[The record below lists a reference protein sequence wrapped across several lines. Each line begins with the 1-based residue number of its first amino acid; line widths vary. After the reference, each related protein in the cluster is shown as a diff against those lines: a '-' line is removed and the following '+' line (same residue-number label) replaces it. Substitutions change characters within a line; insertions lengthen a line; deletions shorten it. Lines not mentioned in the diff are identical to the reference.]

1 MSVEEKATLIR
12 LKRLPRL
19 FRKEDAE
26 KLAPHPG
33 AFLARALR
41 NGLIHRLMRGH
52 YVNSLLHGFPRV
64 EAVGCFLRPPAYVS
78 CEWALN
84 YHGISLQSPVICSVV
99 TLSPAVGARRNVLYQ
114 GITLEFSKLAPRLFF
129 GFMRMDDFAVA
140 TPEKAVLDTLH
151 LRKALPAADELDWE
165 AVDQNTLRAMARS
178 FPLSVTRRLEAL
190 LGRE

>member
-1 MSVEEKATLIR
+1 MSLEERSTLIR
-12 LKRLPRL
+12 LKLLPRL
-19 FRKEDAE
+19 FRKEDVE

-41 NGLIHRLMRGH
+41 NGLIHRLMRGC

-64 EAVGCFLRPPAYVS
+64 EVVGCFLRPPAYVS

-84 YHGISLQSPVICSVV
+84 YHGISLQAPVVCSVM
-99 TLSPAVGARRNVLYQ
+99 TLSSAVGTRRDVLYQ
-114 GITLEFSKLAPRLFF
+114 GVTIEFSKLAPTLFS
-129 GFMRMDDFAVA
+129 GFMLVDDFAIA
-140 TPEKAVLDTLH
+140 TPEKTVLDTLH
-151 LRKALPAADELDWE
+151 LRKALPAADELDWD
-165 AVDQNTLRAMARS
+165 AVDRNAMREMARL